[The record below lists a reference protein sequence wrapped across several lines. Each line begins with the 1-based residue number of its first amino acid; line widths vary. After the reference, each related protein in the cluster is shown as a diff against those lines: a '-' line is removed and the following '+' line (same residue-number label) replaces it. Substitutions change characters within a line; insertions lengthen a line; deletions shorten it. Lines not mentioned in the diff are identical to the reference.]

1 MLAKIQ
7 YTLKKKK
14 KKNLKIGGG
23 LSGNQDCS
31 KYDFILY

>member
-1 MLAKIQ
+1 M
-7 YTLKKKK
+7 YTQKKT
-14 KKNLKIGGG
+14 KNLKIGRG

>member
-1 MLAKIQ
+1 M
-7 YTLKKKK
+7 YTQK
-14 KKNLKIGGG
+14 KKNLIIGGV

>member
-1 MLAKIQ
+1 M
-7 YTLKKKK
+7 YTQKK
-14 KKNLKIGGG
+14 KKNLIIGGV

>member
-1 MLAKIQ
+1 M
-7 YTLKKKK
+7 YTQK
-14 KKNLKIGGG
+14 KKNWKIGGG